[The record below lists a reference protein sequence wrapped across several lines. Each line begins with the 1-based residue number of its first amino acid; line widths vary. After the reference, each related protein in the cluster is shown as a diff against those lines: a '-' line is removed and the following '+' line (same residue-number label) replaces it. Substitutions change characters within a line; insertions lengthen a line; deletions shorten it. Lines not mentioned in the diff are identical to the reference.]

1 MKRDT
6 SFGRKSR
13 IALVLLLSL
22 TSCVTSPFYDPV
34 PKQPA
39 ALRQHIVDRIAMIV
53 TLPPQQAAKLM
64 RQSSLN
70 SSQPVSVSTAT
81 PIGPNGLLLTAAH
94 GVKGMS
100 PNDVTLVYYSPTKH
114 NRRGQAR
121 VLWKDER
128 ADLALIQVSFP
139 THSYYSWTPRDRTLP
154 AGTRVI
160 HGGLATGPK
169 AQVGQLL
176 ESLAGT
182 GHFARPWV
190 RHSLRL
196 QPGDSGGPLLATSGE
211 LIGINRAVGYVGVMD
226 TSFFT
231 ESQSTRPDPAKINS
245 LIAGMSAH

>member
-1 MKRDT
+1 MNSDT
-6 SFGRKSR
+6 CFAGKVG
-13 IALVLLLSL
+13 IALLFLIFLSSCA
-22 TSCVTSPFYDPV
+22 TSTFYDPV
-34 PKQPA
+34 PKQPL

-53 TLPPQQAAKLM
+53 TLPPAEAAKLL

-70 SSQPVSVSTAT
+70 SSQPVSVSTGT
-81 PIGPNGLLLTAAH
+81 PISPDGLILTAAH
-94 GVKGMS
+94 CVKGIH
-100 PNDVTLVYYSPTKH
+100 PGDVTVVFYSPIKH
-114 NRRGQAR
+114 SRRGPAR
-121 VLWKDER
+121 VLWKDEH

-139 THSYYSWTPRDRTLP
+139 TPSFYHWTPRDRTLP

-182 GHFARPWV
+182 GHFMRPWV

-231 ESQSTRPDPAKINS
+231 ESQSTRPDPAKIQN
-245 LIAGMSAH
+245 IINITR

>member
-1 MKRDT
+1 MNPDT
-6 SFGRKSR
+6 YLAGRLG
-13 IALVLLLSL
+13 IASALLLSL
-22 TSCVTSPFYDPV
+22 SSCVSSAIYDPV
-34 PKQPA
+34 PKPPP
-39 ALRQHIVDRIAMIV
+39 ALRQHIVDRITMIV

-81 PIGPNGLLLTAAH
+81 PISPNGLLLTAAH
-94 GVKGMS
+94 CVKGMQ
-100 PNDVTLVYYSPTKH
+100 PGDVTVVYYSPIKH

-121 VLWKDER
+121 ILWKDER
-128 ADLALIQVSFP
+128 ADLALIQVPFP
-139 THSYYSWTPRDRTLP
+139 TPSFYAWTPRDRLLP
-154 AGTRVI
+154 EGTRVI

-182 GHFARPWV
+182 GHFMRPWV

-231 ESQSTRPDPAKINS
+231 ESQSTRPDPAKIQGIIN
-245 LIAGMSAH
+245 AVR